1 MYTNYPGMSHHFLG
15 IGEPRC
21 FDVEDKYHKQRELAM
36 VIPLTRNPEGI
47 GIGEW
52 VIFFSE
58 NFEGM
63 GMGNSKK
70 LCA

>member
-1 MYTNYPGMSHHFLG
+1 LEGEGNGNYRNATIPITIPGSIPGNYEKSH
-15 IGEPRC
+15 P
-21 FDVEDKYHKQRELAM
+21 AM
-36 VIPLTRNPEGI
+36 VIPLNPEGI

-63 GMGNSKK
+63 GMGNLEK